1 MYIVVMQKDKSL
13 LATVTTTL
21 YQHENLVDK
30 VFFLFPQN
38 YNGLELSECTAVI
51 KYLDQGNV
59 PHTEVLQKSEEL
71 YKDHLQYFLPI
82 DSSLTKFAGDVKVR
96 ITFSKTDVAENKQYV
111 LNTGEIT
118 ISIAPLSDYYA
129 FVPDES
135 LEIVDQLIGKLDA
148 KIAATEAIAEIYD
161 KKKADNITYDENK
174 LQLTSNG
181 EKIGNAITIVGGDS
195 PSPGDSNEFEV
206 VEF

>member
-59 PHTEVLQKSEEL
+59 PHTEALQKSEEL

-118 ISIAPLSDYYA
+118 ISIAPLSDYYSI
-129 FVPDES
+129 VPDES

>member
-59 PHTEVLQKSEEL
+59 PHTEALQKSEEL

-195 PSPGDSNEFEV
+195 PSPGDSNEFEL

>member
-135 LEIVDQLIGKLDA
+135 LEIVDQLICKLDA

-195 PSPGDSNEFEV
+195 PSPGDSNEFEL

>member
-38 YNGLELSECTAVI
+38 YNGLELSDCTAVI

-59 PHTEVLQKSEEL
+59 PHTEALQKSEEL

-161 KKKADNITYDENK
+161 KKKADNLSYEDDK
-174 LQLTSNG
+174 LQLLSNG

-195 PSPGDSNEFEV
+195 PSPGGGTEIEI

>member
-1 MYIVVMQKDKSL
+1 MQNDKSL
-13 LATVTTTL
+13 IATVTTTL

-38 YNGLELSECTAVI
+38 YNSLDLADCTAVI

-59 PHTEVLQKSEEL
+59 PHTEVLQKSDEL

-82 DSSLTKFAGDVKVR
+82 NSSLTKFAGDVKVR
-96 ITFSKTDVAENKQYV
+96 VTFSKTDVAENKQYI

-118 ISIAPLSDYYA
+118 IPISPLSDYYA

-135 LEIVDQLIGKLDA
+135 LEIVDQMIGKLDA

>member
-1 MYIVVMQKDKSL
+1 MQKDKSL
-13 LATVTTTL
+13 IATVTTTL
-21 YQHENLVDK
+21 YQHEKLVDK
-30 VFFLFPQN
+30 IFFLFPQN
-38 YNGLELSECTAVI
+38 YNGLELADCIAVI

-59 PHTEVLQKSEEL
+59 PHTEILQKSEEL
-71 YKDHLQYFLPI
+71 YKGHLQYFLPV

-96 ITFSKTDVAENKQYV
+96 ITFSKTDVAENKQYI

-118 ISIAPLSDYYA
+118 ISISPLSDYYA

-135 LEIVDQLIGKLDA
+135 LEIVDQMIGKLEA
-148 KIAATEAIAEIYD
+148 RIAATEAIAEIYD

-195 PSPGDSNEFEV
+195 PSPGDNNEFEV

>member
-195 PSPGDSNEFEV
+195 PSPGDSNEFEL